1 MKNVEMDKTYKND
14 VYWLPKI
21 FLAVVMLCLPSLG
34 EGFFVHGT
42 SSSFWDTNLVAT
54 VIGYTKDRAFMG
66 THIPEMVPSGQAA
79 QQVWF
84 KCIAPTNFE
93 RVVFSM
99 HKCGPASLLS
109 IYPTNQF
116 FVFPA
121 SFRGNSSFRDPV
133 MISERHNSATSFQ
146 TIHDYCPACT
156 IDKVFPITENQSQYW
171 ELFIR
176 SNLEVWTKRN
186 AEWRDKMKNESDD
199 KKRAS
204 LSNRVE
210 HAERKIKSLQ
220 LEIDDCKKQPQYFKE
235 RIEWLKTQ
243 GVNPEDQ
250 KTDN

>member
-1 MKNVEMDKTYKND
+1 M
-14 VYWLPKI
+14 
-21 FLAVVMLCLPSLG
+21 
-34 EGFFVHGT
+34 GT
-42 SSSFWDTNLVAT
+42 S
-54 VIGYTKDRAFMG
+54 
-66 THIPEMVPSGQAA
+66 IPEMVPSGQAA
-79 QQVWF
+79 GHVWF
-84 KCIAPTNFE
+84 YSIAPTNFA
-93 RVVFSM
+93 RIVFSM
-99 HKCGPASLLS
+99 HKCGPGSLLP

-121 SFRGNSSFRDPV
+121 SFRGNSSFRDPI

-186 AEWRDKMKNESDD
+186 AEWRDKMKNESDE

-204 LSNRVE
+204 LSNRVDI
-210 HAERKIKSLQ
+210 AERKVESYQ
-220 LEIDDCKKQPQYFKE
+220 HEIDDCKHQSQYFKE